1 MMQKMKELLLFQVG
15 ELQVGMD
22 LSFVRSIQDAPNNT
36 SKQIEKHNRFAPLTA
51 DHDISIYNLSA
62 ILGNENSSGNTENKK
77 LIVVNT
83 KDRPVGLI
91 VERVHRVIKADIDM
105 IEPLSPIFRGPALS
119 CFPMVLK
126 HKHEG
131 RLILLMSPQ
140 SLVNIVRRMQKPQDL
155 RDGLDSKIRDESRS
169 EIKSADTV
177 IAEMIMNSRQNVME
191 WEGNQSII

>member
-1 MMQKMKELLLFQVG
+1 MQKMKELLLFQVG

-22 LSFVRSIQDAPNNT
+22 LSFVRSIQDAPNSS

-62 ILGNENSSGNTENKK
+62 IMGNENSSGNTENRK

-91 VERVHRVIKADIDM
+91 VERVHGVIKADIDM
-105 IEPLSPIFRGPALS
+105 IEPLSQIFRGPALS

-126 HKHEG
+126 HKDEG
-131 RLILLMSPQ
+131 RLVLLMSPQ
-140 SLVNIVRRMQKPQDL
+140 SLVNIVRQMQKLQVL
-155 RDGLDSKIRDESRS
+155 RDRLDSKIKDESRS
-169 EIKSADTV
+169 EIKSADMA
-177 IAEMIMNSRQNVME
+177 IAEMIMKSRQNMME
-191 WEGNQSII
+191 WEGNQSPI

>member
-1 MMQKMKELLLFQVG
+1 VQKMKELLLFQIG
-15 ELQVGMD
+15 ELQIGMD
-22 LSFVRSIQDAPNNT
+22 LSFVRSIQGAPNIASNQKE
-36 SKQIEKHNRFAPLTA
+36 KQNRFAPLTA

-62 ILGNENSSGNTENKK
+62 ILGNENSLGNTENKK

-105 IEPLSPIFRGPALS
+105 IEPLSPIFQGPALS

-126 HKHEG
+126 HEHEG

-140 SLVNIVRRMQKPQDL
+140 SLVNIVRQMQKPQDL
-155 RDGLDSKIRDESRS
+155 RDGLDSKIKDESRS

-177 IAEMIMNSRQNVME
+177 IAEMIMKSRQNMME
-191 WEGNQSII
+191 WR